1 MSTDVDNVRLENKL
15 EWIYNISPK
24 TDRETIVLQPGS
36 YRLVY
41 RGLNSRNVIYT
52 KEKRENLGLV
62 RLHLVLGKQKI

>member
-1 MSTDVDNVRLENKL
+1 VFLENENKL

-52 KEKRENLGLV
+52 KEKRFTVKSGESTQV
-62 RLHLVLGKQKI
+62 KF